1 MLILA
6 EYEICPANKSQITN
20 IANSF
25 LLNSAE
31 HEIFSANKHENAN
44 NILHFHIS
52 RKFHAQLCLA
62 RKKYL
67 QSTFLAMHV
76 VYVRSMNC
84 TGE

>member
-1 MLILA
+1 MKFVLLINL
-6 EYEICPANKSQITN
+6 KLLTLQIL
-20 IANSF
+20 S

-62 RKKYL
+62 RKNYL
-67 QSTFLAMHV
+67 ESTFLAMHV